1 MSKKSSPATTT
12 RVCAVIA
19 LRGATSFSISAWPN
33 SQTCASKPKLARR
46 STNAS
51 DHRWL
56 RNACTS
62 AAPSALSRTTSSAA
76 FSSKM
81 VAPSRAGPRDLPT
94 PASAICAACKALS
107 WRLMSGKPSH
117 TKPLKKSCR
126 LSRVGTQPVAPI
138 CSSYAAPSGSALC
151 GTKDSGR
158 PAWLR
163 RPRAAACAL
172 KPAMTLSP
180 SMARS
185 PSDAGGRVASK
196 DCDSVVIDSD
206 PAASR
211 TESYHGC
218 DQSIAANMPGAPNTL
233 LSHLPVDGFA
243 GVERHHLLVGQ
254 RQQLGQR
261 PLFARQRDGAAVA
274 RQAVESGTV
283 ETGEAFQFV

>member
-1 MSKKSSPATTT
+1 
-12 RVCAVIA
+12 
-19 LRGATSFSISAWPN
+19 
-33 SQTCASKPKLARR
+33 
-46 STNAS
+46 
-51 DHRWL
+51 
-56 RNACTS
+56 
-62 AAPSALSRTTSSAA
+62 
-76 FSSKM
+76 M

-107 WRLMSGKPSH
+107 WRLMSGKLSH
-117 TKPLKKSCR
+117 TRPLKKSCR

-138 CSSYAAPSGSALC
+138 CSSYAVPSGSAPC

-172 KPAMTLSP
+172 KPAMIPSP
-180 SMARS
+180 SMEQS
-185 PSDAGGRVASK
+185 PSVAADA
-196 DCDSVVIDSD
+196 DCGAIVTDSA
-206 PAASR
+206 PAAAR
-211 TESYHGC
+211 TASYHGC
-218 DQSIAANMPGAPNTL
+218 GQSIAANMPGAPDTL

-254 RQQLGQR
+254 RQQLRQR